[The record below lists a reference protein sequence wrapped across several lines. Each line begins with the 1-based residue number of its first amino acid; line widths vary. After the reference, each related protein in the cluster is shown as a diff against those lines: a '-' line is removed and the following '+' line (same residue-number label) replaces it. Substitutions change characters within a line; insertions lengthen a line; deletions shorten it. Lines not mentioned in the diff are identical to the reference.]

1 VAHDLGEL
9 PVEVTGN
16 RSDRPRLEAD
26 ELYRFYHAGR
36 DETFALRGVSF
47 AVGAGE
53 MIAISGPSGSGKSTL
68 LSCLA
73 GLDEPDGG
81 HVSVDGEWI
90 TRQSETE
97 RCAIRARSIGMLLQ
111 AGSLL
116 EPLSV
121 LDNIRVAQKILG
133 QKDNGRAL
141 ELLHAMGLMDHRDA
155 VPSSLS
161 GGERARAGLAVALA
175 NDPKVV
181 LADEPTGELDA
192 SNEGVVLGLLRD
204 LAAQG
209 SAIVVVTHS
218 KSVSEQ
224 CDRVIDLLDG
234 RIVS

>member
-1 VAHDLGEL
+1 MEM
-9 PVEVTGN
+9 
-16 RSDRPRLEAD
+16 RLDAPEHPLLRAD

-36 DETFALRGVSF
+36 DETFALRGVSLE
-47 AVGAGE
+47 VRAGE
-53 MIAISGPSGSGKSTL
+53 IIAISGPSGSGKSTL

-81 HVSVDGEWI
+81 HVSIDGEWI

-97 RCAIRARSIGMLLQ
+97 RCAIRARCIGMLLQ
-111 AGSLL
+111 SGGLL

-121 LDNIRVAQKILG
+121 LDNIRVAQKIVG

-141 ELLHAMGLMDHRDA
+141 ELLHSMGLDDHRDA

-161 GGERARAGLAVALA
+161 GGERARASLAVALA
-175 NDPKVV
+175 NNPKVV

-192 SNEGVVLGLLRD
+192 SNEDIVLGLLHD
-204 LAAQG
+204 LADQG
-209 SAIVVVTHS
+209 SAVVVVTHS
-218 KSVSEQ
+218 HSVSDQ
-224 CDRVIDLLDG
+224 CDRVIGLLDG